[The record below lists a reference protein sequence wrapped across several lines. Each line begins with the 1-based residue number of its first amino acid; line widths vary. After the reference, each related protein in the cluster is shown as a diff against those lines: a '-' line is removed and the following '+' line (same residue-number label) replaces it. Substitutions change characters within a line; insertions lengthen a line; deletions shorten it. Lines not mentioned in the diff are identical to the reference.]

1 MVGANFNYQFID
13 WAHDEIDNEGFDHAG
28 TLSATIF
35 TPNITIGITDWWNIT
50 FSQVMGRRY
59 MTWGVDRIT
68 PHHRDEGSDSD
79 FENNAVGGILGN
91 SRIMLRFLALNA
103 GEGPGFRLFLGGG
116 IGIPSKNQ
124 LTKSP
129 FLKNEDGSYDEHRHF
144 SMSEGIY
151 KAIFETQFF
160 VKRIKNPVFVGGTF
174 SIEQPL
180 GESEWGYKGS
190 RLVDFSFTAFS
201 KKIKKINGSIG
212 GNIMVRNTSEAY
224 WNGIEAPNSIS
235 TLVIPGIGGLWSLG
249 FATLSVNVQK
259 PIFIDGAFSG
269 GDGDSNERTDTWQI
283 SIGMRRIL
291 DFYIPWLYW

>member
-13 WAHDEIDNEGFDHAG
+13 WQHGDIGEGFDHLG
-28 TLSATIF
+28 TLSATVF
-35 TPNITIGITDWWNIT
+35 TPNITLGLTDWWNIT
-50 FSQVMGRRY
+50 YSQVMGRRY
-59 MTWGVDRIT
+59 MTWEVPNETTI
-68 PHHRDEGSDSD
+68 HHRDEGSESGFD
-79 FENNAVGGILGN
+79 NAIGGYLGD

-103 GEGPGFRLFLGGG
+103 GKGPGLRVFLGGG
-116 IGIPSKNQ
+116 IGIPSKNS
-124 LTKSP
+124 LISDP
-129 FLKNEDGSYDEHRHF
+129 FFLNGDEVKPHRHF

-160 VKRIKNPVFVGGTF
+160 IKRIKNPVFAGGTF

-180 GESEWGYKGS
+180 GESEYGYTGS
-190 RLVDFSFTAFS
+190 RLVDFSLTAFS
-201 KKIKKINGSIG
+201 KKIKLINGSIG
-212 GNIMVRNTSEAY
+212 ANIMVRNTSEAY
-224 WNGIEAPNSIS
+224 WNEIEAPNSIS

-259 PIFIDGAFSG
+259 PVFIDGAFSG
-269 GDGDSNERTDTWQI
+269 GDGGSNEETDTWQI

>member
-13 WAHDEIDNEGFDHAG
+13 WQHGDIGEGFDHLG
-28 TLSATIF
+28 TLSATVF
-35 TPNITIGITDWWNIT
+35 TPNITLGLTDWWNIT

-59 MTWGVDRIT
+59 MTWEVPNETTI
-68 PHHRDEGSDSD
+68 HHRDEGSESGFD
-79 FENNAVGGILGN
+79 NAIGGYLGD
-91 SRIMLRFLALNA
+91 SRIIARFLALNA
-103 GEGPGFRLFLGGG
+103 GKGPGLRLFLGGG
-116 IGIPSKNQ
+116 IGIPSKNS
-124 LTKSP
+124 LISDP
-129 FLKNEDGSYDEHRHF
+129 FFLNGDEVKPHRHF

-180 GESEWGYKGS
+180 GESEYGYKGS

-201 KKIKKINGSIG
+201 KKIKIINGSIG

-269 GDGDSNERTDTWQI
+269 GDGGSNEETDTWQI